1 MVLLQGRF
9 MGMHFYEAAVHGY
22 DFSLFPALSQ
32 THSLIDDSKMTL
44 KNN

>member
-9 MGMHFYEAAVHGY
+9 MGMHLYVAVVHGF

-32 THSLIDDSKMTL
+32 THSLIDDIKMTL